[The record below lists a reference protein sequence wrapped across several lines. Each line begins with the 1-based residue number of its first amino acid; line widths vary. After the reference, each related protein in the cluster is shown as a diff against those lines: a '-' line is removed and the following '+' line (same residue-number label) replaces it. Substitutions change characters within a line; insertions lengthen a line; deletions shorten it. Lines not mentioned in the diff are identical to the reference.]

1 MTNFIDVEEL
11 LTTFEEFVCKN
22 NISFI
27 IIYVHT
33 NQLTIKNKIALE
45 DFNIEDNLDYISLT
59 GKELELELNNI
70 TNIIYAESEENIC
83 VIETT
88 GGKIY
93 IDYI

>member
-11 LTTFEEFVCKN
+11 LMTFEEFVCKN
-22 NISFI
+22 EVKFI
-27 IIYVHT
+27 LIYVHT
-33 NQLTIKNKIALE
+33 NQLTIKNKIAIE
-45 DFNIEDNLDYISLT
+45 DFSIDTYSDCISLT
-59 GKELELELNNI
+59 GRELELELDNIINI
-70 TNIIYAESEENIC
+70 TYAYGEGNIC